1 MTIRLYVDPACP
13 FCQKGL
19 AFLHRLGRAFE
30 VRDVAHDRGARRE
43 LLLIRGCTDVPVLT
57 AGYQAAV
64 GFDESNWLRVLA
76 HGDQVA
82 FSDPLA
88 LPEGLGP
95 DPTPM

>member
-13 FCQKGL
+13 FCQTGQ

-30 VRDVAHDRGARRE
+30 VRDVVNDIVARRE
-43 LLLIRGCTDVPVLT
+43 LVLIRGCTDVPVLT

-64 GFDESNWLRVLA
+64 GFDERNWLKVLA

-82 FSDPLA
+82 LKDPLA
-88 LPEGLGP
+88 LPDGLGA